1 MKIAVCLS
9 GHSRNYK
16 KNHPNFQ
23 FDADVFI
30 ATNWQSGLPDGTGL
44 DYISYHS
51 QDSPQ
56 TNLID
61 LPDILEKYNP
71 QLYTISN
78 DYIMNEQ
85 LSMLNTYKTAHGA
98 KLSQIGQMF
107 HKINESN
114 NLRKTYEEYHKI
126 KYEYVIRSRFDV
138 KINNIKFDTSKILLW
153 RDVKSSCDL
162 FFAGSPVQ
170 MDRICNIYD
179 WFIYQDPLFLSK
191 FDNAERILKYY
202 IDLLDIESMIDN
214 AFDISF
220 TKDSPIQTT
229 EIKNGEKI
237 IIYGK

>member
-16 KNHPNFQ
+16 KNYPNFE

-30 ATNWQSGLPDGTGL
+30 ATNWQSGLPDGTGM

-51 QDSPQ
+51 QNNPQ

-61 LPDILEKYNP
+61 LSDIVDKYNP
-71 QLYTISN
+71 QLYTVAN
-78 DYIMNEQ
+78 DNTMNDH
-85 LSMLNTYKTAHGA
+85 LSMLDVYKTVHGG

-107 HKINESN
+107 YKISEAN

-126 KYEYVIRSRFDV
+126 KYDYVIRSRFDV
-138 KINNIKFDTSKILLW
+138 KINNITFDTSKILLW
-153 RDVKSSCDL
+153 KDDISVCDL
-162 FFAGSPVQ
+162 FFAGCPAQ

-179 WFIYQDPLFLSK
+179 WFIYQDPSFLSK
-191 FDNAERILKYY
+191 FDNAESILKYY
-202 IDLLDIESMIDN
+202 VDLLDIDFMIDN
-214 AFDISF
+214 RFDISF

>member
-16 KNHPNFQ
+16 KNYPNFE

-30 ATNWQSGLPDGTGL
+30 ATTWQSGLPEGTGME
-44 DYISYHS
+44 YISYHS
-51 QDSPQ
+51 QDNPQ

-78 DYIMNEQ
+78 DYSMNEK
-85 LSMLNTYKTAHGA
+85 LSVLDGYKTVHGA

-107 HKINESN
+107 YRIAESN
-114 NLRKTYEEYHKI
+114 NLRKTYAEYHKI
-126 KYEYVIRSRFDV
+126 KYDFVIRSRFDV
-138 KINNIKFDTSKILLW
+138 KINNITIDTSKILLW
-153 RDVKSSCDL
+153 KDEKGVCDL
-162 FFAGSPVQ
+162 FFASNPTQ
-170 MDRICNIYD
+170 MDRICNIYE
-179 WFIYQDPLFLSK
+179 WFIYQDPLFLCK
-191 FDNAERILKYY
+191 FDNAESILKYY
-202 IDLLDIESMIDN
+202 IDLLDIEFMIDN
-214 AFDISF
+214 TFDISF